1 MFNQKSSDK
10 LSMLLSRPNR
20 AIDELS
26 QKRRFSIRVNKDI
39 FKISDHFDSQMI
51 GITVAA
57 AVVFVIIVT
66 VACFIFILRR
76 RRRKAG
82 ELKIQF
88 VLIER

>member
-1 MFNQKSSDK
+1 MKPKEVF
-10 LSMLLSRPNR
+10 
-20 AIDELS
+20 
-26 QKRRFSIRVNKDI
+26 FSIRVNKDI
-39 FKISDHFDSQMI
+39 LKISVRFDSQMI
-51 GITVAA
+51 GITVI

-88 VLIER
+88 NCFNLSLE